1 MFRNL
6 LATVGGLFILCYFK
20 PAIGQK
26 VPLINSLPLPEVTV
40 NFAGSSSNK
49 PTNKPGENTTASTPQ
64 NSPSPSPTPQEKGKR
79 WGIHFEMKSNIGDQS
94 DK

>member
-6 LATVGGLFILCYFK
+6 LAIAGGLFLLGYFK
-20 PAIGQK
+20 PAIGQRI
-26 VPLINSLPLPEVTV
+26 PIINNLPVPEVTISW
-40 NFAGSSSNK
+40 FATSPINK
-49 PTNKPGENTTASTPQ
+49 AGENQTASTPQ

-79 WGIHFEMKSNIGDQS
+79 WGIHFEMKSNIGEQS

>member
-6 LATVGGLFILCYFK
+6 LATVGGLFLLGYFK

-26 VPLINSLPLPEVTV
+26 VPIINSLPIPSVTI
-40 NFAGSSSNK
+40 NWAGGSK

-64 NSPSPSPTPQEKGKR
+64 NSPSPSPSVTPKPKR